1 MQQSN
6 IPRLVTSRTQFEE
19 GLFGQVLL
27 QVFEVLPHLARR
39 QFRPHW
45 HICSMHYGRPADGL
59 TIPGVVDIAYAPRGE
74 PGGDVDLMDVRERHC
89 AVLGSN
95 WTALNALW
103 TRYFRVPGRITAAA
117 DALGPFDGVLGIHYR
132 GNDKN
137 TADWDTNPVS
147 HDDYLAIVADFAAS
161 RPDLTRLFV
170 ASDDGSFAGAAS
182 ARLGRE
188 VINLGDPGFHKDAA
202 PLGDAEARADAAMLD
217 CVLLSRCVAVL
228 QTSSGLSSFA
238 KVLRPELEIYRC
250 AASKMYT
257 DIPYFPVAYIPKYQS
272 ADREVQAVVDRLMR
286 DDWTGDPRAAPFLQP
301 FTSRPRPG
309 RKRLLRRVLELF
321 TGSPL
326 AASRIRNSA

>member
-1 MQQSN
+1 MQHAN
-6 IPRLVTSRTQFEE
+6 VPRLVTCKTELEE

-39 QFRPHW
+39 RFRPHW
-45 HICSMHYGRPADGL
+45 HICSMHYGRAADGL
-59 TIPGVVDIAYAPRGE
+59 TIPGIIDIAYAPGGE
-74 PGGDVDLMDVRERHC
+74 PGDDVDLAYVRERHC

-95 WTALNALW
+95 WTALHTLW
-103 TRYFRVPGRITAAA
+103 SQYFRVPERIAAAA

-147 HDDYLAIVADFAAS
+147 HDDYLTVVADFAAS

-170 ASDDGSFAGAAS
+170 ASDDGSFAAAAA
-182 ARLGRE
+182 ARLERE

-202 PLGDAEARADAAMLD
+202 PRGDAKARADAAMLD
-217 CVLLSRCVAVL
+217 CVLLSRCAAVL

-250 AASKMYT
+250 AASKMFA
-257 DIPYFPVAYIPKYQS
+257 DIPYFPVAYIQKYHS
-272 ADREVQAVVDRLMR
+272 ADPAVQAVVDQLMR
-286 DDWTGDPRAAPFLQP
+286 DDWTGDSRAAPFRKP

-309 RKRLLRRVLELF
+309 RKRLLRRMIELF

-326 AASRIRNSA
+326 AASRSRA